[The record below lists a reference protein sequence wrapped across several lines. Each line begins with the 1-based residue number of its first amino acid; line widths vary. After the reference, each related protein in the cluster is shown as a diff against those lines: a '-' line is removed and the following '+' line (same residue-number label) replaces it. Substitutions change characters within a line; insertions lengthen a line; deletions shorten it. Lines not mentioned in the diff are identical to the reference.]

1 MNVRIKHIVPLLLVM
16 FSVATAYAGNIFGRV
31 VDSEK
36 EPLLQASV
44 RLLAAKDSAYVKGG
58 ATDEQGRFRFNNV
71 KSGKYI
77 IQATYVGYESTY
89 KNITVGADNLRVG
102 EIVMNESS
110 IMLKETTVVG
120 VKTPIKVMEDT
131 VEYNADTYK
140 TQPNA
145 VVEDLLKRMS
155 GVEVG
160 SDGKI
165 TAHGKEVTKILVD
178 GKEFFSDDPKVAS
191 KNLPASMIDKLQ
203 VIDRKS
209 DLARLTGVD
218 DGEDETVINL
228 TVKKGMKNGWFGT
241 VDAGYGT
248 DDHYKGIF
256 NVNRFWNDNQITF
269 LGNVNNV
276 NEMGF
281 ADGGMNFRRF
291 GGDNGI
297 TSSQAFGVNFNVGNK
312 EIFRVG
318 GDVMYSHSDR
328 YNEQST
334 NRQYLYTDIT
344 SMSNMWKESRDNG
357 HNIRGGFRLQWN
369 PDSSNTFE
377 FRPNFSVNLNK
388 SWSNDNSSTNT
399 IGKGYTLDQLSE
411 NPVNSNGSSYNVGGS
426 LVYNHNFKSRPG
438 RSFSFQGRYQF
449 SNTSELERTLSIN
462 KNTYSYDDNST
473 EEDDLNYAQYADNH
487 TWNNMAQGRI
497 TWTEPLG
504 DAKNGNF
511 LTFAYRAQ
519 YRWNNA
525 DKYTYSAPQE
535 ALNDIV
541 LSYLTDDKYSY
552 KDLES
557 LFYGYDFVA
566 NDSLTNRFRN
576 EYFNQD
582 IRVGYKKVSKAYTLD
597 AGLSLV
603 PTMQKSENLS
613 NPDKTIPES
622 WVWNVAPFVRYRL
635 KMSKSR
641 SLNVNYMGRSSQP
654 SMAQIQPVPD
664 YSDPLN
670 VVIGNP
676 ELKPTF
682 AHNVNVRFQDFNME
696 AQRSIMLMGFVRYN
710 QNSIVSKTS
719 FDPETG
725 GRVTNYTN
733 ENGVWNARLMNMIS
747 MPLRNKAFS
756 FSNHLFGFYSAT
768 VGYNNAERNRS
779 GSFMVGE
786 SFSFAWRP
794 DYFEFELR
802 PSYNLQI
809 VRNTV
814 QKTSDRNVHT
824 YGGTFN
830 ATYNAPFGLSV
841 NSELTYSGYQGYT
854 IGEDD
859 PNQWLWNASIGYS
872 FLKGRAATV
881 SLKAFDLLQQKVSI
895 RRNVTANY
903 IDDTEYNTLTRYF
916 MINFTYKFNTF
927 GAGEQPKDRNERRF
941 PSPPPGMHR

>member
-1 MNVRIKHIVPLLLVM
+1 MNVRIKHIITLFLVL
-16 FSVATAYAGNIFGRV
+16 FSVSTTYAGNIFGRV

-36 EPLLQASV
+36 EPLIQASV
-44 RLLAAKDSAYVKGG
+44 RLLAAKDSAYIKGG
-58 ATDEQGRFRFNNV
+58 ATNEQGRFRINNV

-77 IQATYVGYESTY
+77 LQATYVGYEPTY
-89 KNITVGADNLRVG
+89 KNITVGTDNLRVG

-110 IMLKETTVVG
+110 IMLKETTVIG

-155 GVEVG
+155 GVEVS

-178 GKEFFSDDPKVAS
+178 GKEFFSDDPTVAS
-191 KNLPASMIDKLQ
+191 KNLPANMIDKLQ

-248 DDHYKGIF
+248 DNRYKGIF

-281 ADGGMNFRRF
+281 ADGGGNFRRF
-291 GGDNGI
+291 GGNNGI
-297 TSSQAFGVNFNVGNK
+297 NTSQAFGVNFNVGNK

-328 YNEQST
+328 DNIQKT
-334 NRQYLYTDIT
+334 KRQYLYTDIN
-344 SMSNMWKESRDNG
+344 SMANMDKLSRDNG
-357 HNIRGGFRLQWN
+357 HNIRASFRVQWN
-369 PDSSNTFE
+369 PDSTNTFE
-377 FRPNFSVNLNK
+377 FRPNFRANFND
-388 SWSNDNSSTNT
+388 SWSKDTSATNT
-399 IGKGYTLDQLSE
+399 IGQGYILDQTSQNL
-411 NPVNSNGSSYNVGGS
+411 VNSNGTSYNFGGS
-426 LVYNHNFKSRPG
+426 LVYNHKFKSRPG

-449 SNTSELERTLSIN
+449 SNVSEFERTLSIN
-462 KNTYSYDDNST
+462 RNTYTYADSID
-473 EEDDLNYAQYADNH
+473 EDILDYAQYADNH
-487 TWNNMAQGRI
+487 TWNNMAQGRV

-504 DAKNGNF
+504 NVKNGHF

-525 DKYTYSAPQE
+525 DKYTYSAPSDV
-535 ALNDIV
+535 LNNIV
-541 LSYLTDDKYSY
+541 LNYLTDDRYSHTN
-552 KDLES
+552 LEE
-557 LFYGYDFVA
+557 LFYGYEFEP
-566 NDSLTNRFRN
+566 NDSLTNIFRN

-603 PTMQKSENLS
+603 PTMQKSHNIS
-613 NPDKTIPES
+613 NPDKDIPES
-622 WVWNVAPFVRYRL
+622 WVWNLAPFVRYRL

-654 SMAQIQPVPD
+654 TMAQIQPVPD

-670 VVIGNP
+670 IVIGNP
-676 ELKPTF
+676 NLKPTF
-682 AHNVNVRFQDFNME
+682 THNVNVRFQDFNME

-710 QNSIVSKTS
+710 QNSIVSNTT

-725 GRVTNYTN
+725 GRITNYTN
-733 ENGVWNARLMNMIS
+733 ANGVWNARLMNMIS

-768 VGYNNAERNRS
+768 VGSNNGNLNRS

-794 DYFEFELR
+794 DYLEFELR
-802 PSYNLQI
+802 PFYNLQI

-814 QKTSDRNVHT
+814 QTASNRDVHT

-841 NSELTYSGYQGYT
+841 NSELSYSGTQGYSV
-854 IGEDD
+854 GE

-872 FLKGRAATV
+872 FLKGKAATI
-881 SLKAFDLLQQKVSI
+881 SLKAFDLLQQRENV

-903 IDDTEYNTLTRYF
+903 IDDTEYNSLTRYF
-916 MINFTYKFNTF
+916 MLNFTYKFNTF
-927 GAGEQPKDRNERRF
+927 GAGEQPKNRNERRWGGH
-941 PSPPPGMHR
+941 GMR

>member
-1 MNVRIKHIVPLLLVM
+1 MNVRIKHIITLFLVL
-16 FSVATAYAGNIFGRV
+16 FSVATTYAGNIFGRV

-36 EPLLQASV
+36 EPLIQASV

-58 ATDEQGRFRFNNV
+58 ATNEQGRFRINNV

-77 IQATYVGYESTY
+77 LQATYVGYEPTY

-110 IMLKETTVVG
+110 IMLKETTVIG

-155 GVEVG
+155 GVEVS

-178 GKEFFSDDPKVAS
+178 GKEFFSDDPTVAS
-191 KNLPASMIDKLQ
+191 KNLPANMIDKLQ

-248 DDHYKGIF
+248 DNRYKGIF

-269 LGNVNNV
+269 LGNFNNV

-281 ADGGMNFRRF
+281 ADGGGNFRRF
-291 GGDNGI
+291 GGNNGI
-297 TSSQAFGVNFNVGNK
+297 NTSQAFGVNFNVGNK

-328 YNEQST
+328 DNIQT
-334 NRQYLYTDIT
+334 TKRQYLYTDIN
-344 SMSNMWKESRDNG
+344 SMANMDKLSRDNG
-357 HNIRGGFRLQWN
+357 HNIRASFRVQWN
-369 PDSSNTFE
+369 PDSTNTFE
-377 FRPNFSVNLNK
+377 FRPNFRANFND
-388 SWSNDNSSTNT
+388 SWSKETSATNT
-399 IGKGYTLDQLSE
+399 IGQGYTLDQTSQNL
-411 NPVNSNGSSYNVGGS
+411 VNSNGTSYNFGGS
-426 LVYNHNFKSRPG
+426 LVYNHKFKSRPG

-449 SNTSELERTLSIN
+449 SNVSEFERTLSIN
-462 KNTYSYDDNST
+462 RNKYSYIDSID
-473 EEDDLNYAQYADNH
+473 EEDILDYAQYADNH
-487 TWNNMAQGRI
+487 TWNNMAQGRV

-504 DAKNGNF
+504 NVKNGHF

-525 DKYTYSAPQE
+525 DKYTYSAPSDV
-535 ALNDIV
+535 LNNIV
-541 LSYLTDDKYSY
+541 LNYLTDDRYSHTN
-552 KDLES
+552 LEE
-557 LFYGYDFVA
+557 LFYGYEFEP
-566 NDSLTNRFRN
+566 NDSLTNIFRN

-603 PTMQKSENLS
+603 PTMQKSHNIS
-613 NPDKTIPES
+613 NPDKDIPES
-622 WVWNVAPFVRYRL
+622 WVWNLAPFVRYRL

-654 SMAQIQPVPD
+654 TMAQIQPVPD

-670 VVIGNP
+670 IVIGNP
-676 ELKPTF
+676 NLKPTF
-682 AHNVNVRFQDFNME
+682 THNVNVRFQDFNME

-710 QNSIVSKTS
+710 QNSIVSNTT

-725 GRVTNYTN
+725 GRITNYTN
-733 ENGVWNARLMNMIS
+733 ANGVWNARLMNMIS

-768 VGYNNAERNRS
+768 VGSNNGNLNRS

-802 PSYNLQI
+802 PFYNLQI

-814 QKTSDRNVHT
+814 QTASNRDVHT

-841 NSELTYSGYQGYT
+841 NSELSYSGTQGYSV
-854 IGEDD
+854 GE

-872 FLKGRAATV
+872 FLKGKAATI
-881 SLKAFDLLQQKVSI
+881 SLKAFDLLQQRENV

-903 IDDTEYNTLTRYF
+903 IDDTEYNSLTRYF
-916 MINFTYKFNTF
+916 MLNFTYKFNTF
-927 GAGEQPKDRNERRF
+927 GAGEQPKNRNERRWGGH
-941 PSPPPGMHR
+941 GMR

>member
-1 MNVRIKHIVPLLLVM
+1 MNVRIKHIITLFLVL
-16 FSVATAYAGNIFGRV
+16 FSVATTYAGNIFGKV

-36 EPLLQASV
+36 EPLIQASV
-44 RLLAAKDSAYVKGG
+44 RLLAAKDSAYIKGG
-58 ATDEQGRFRFNNV
+58 ATNEQGRFRINNV

-77 IQATYVGYESTY
+77 LQATYVGYEPTY
-89 KNITVGADNLRVG
+89 KNITVGAENLRVG

-110 IMLKETTVVG
+110 IMLKETTVIG

-155 GVEVG
+155 GVEVS

-241 VDAGYGT
+241 IDVGYGT
-248 DDHYKGIF
+248 DNRYKGIF

-281 ADGGMNFRRF
+281 ADGGSNFRRF

-297 TSSQAFGVNFNVGNK
+297 STSQAFGVNFNVGNK

-328 YNEQST
+328 DNIQT
-334 NRQYLYTDIT
+334 TKRQYLYTDIN
-344 SMSNMWKESRDNG
+344 SMANMDKLSRDNG
-357 HNIRGGFRLQWN
+357 HNIRASFRVQWN
-369 PDSSNTFE
+369 PDSTNTFE
-377 FRPNFSVNLNK
+377 FRPNFRANFND
-388 SWSNDNSSTNT
+388 SWSKETSATNT
-399 IGKGYTLDQLSE
+399 IGQGYILDQTSQNL
-411 NPVNSNGSSYNVGGS
+411 VNSNGTSYNFDGS
-426 LVYNHNFKSRPG
+426 LVYNHKFKSRPG

-449 SNTSELERTLSIN
+449 SNVSEFERTLSIN
-462 KNTYSYDDNST
+462 RNKYSYIDSID
-473 EEDDLNYAQYADNH
+473 EEDILDYAQYADNH
-487 TWNNMAQGRI
+487 TWNNMAQGRV

-504 DAKNGNF
+504 NVKNGHF

-525 DKYTYSAPQE
+525 DKYTYSAPSDV
-535 ALNDIV
+535 LNNIV
-541 LSYLTDDKYSY
+541 LNYLTDDRYSHTN
-552 KDLES
+552 LEE
-557 LFYGYDFVA
+557 LFYGYEFEP
-566 NDSLTNRFRN
+566 NDSLTNIFRN

-603 PTMQKSENLS
+603 PTMQKSHNIS
-613 NPDKTIPES
+613 NPDKDIPES
-622 WVWNVAPFVRYRL
+622 WVWNLAPFVRYRL

-654 SMAQIQPVPD
+654 TMAQIQPVPD

-670 VVIGNP
+670 IVIGNP
-676 ELKPTF
+676 NLKPTF
-682 AHNVNVRFQDFNME
+682 THNVNVRFQDFNME

-710 QNSIVSKTS
+710 QNSIVSNTT

-725 GRVTNYTN
+725 GRITNYTN
-733 ENGVWNARLMNMIS
+733 ANGVWNARLMNMIS

-768 VGYNNAERNRS
+768 VGSNNGNLNRS

-794 DYFEFELR
+794 DYLEFELR
-802 PSYNLQI
+802 PFYNLQI

-814 QKTSDRNVHT
+814 QTASNRDVHT

-841 NSELTYSGYQGYT
+841 NSELSYSGTQGYSV
-854 IGEDD
+854 GE

-872 FLKGRAATV
+872 FLKGKAATI
-881 SLKAFDLLQQKVSI
+881 SLKAFDLLQQRENV

-903 IDDTEYNTLTRYF
+903 IDDTEYNSLTRYF
-916 MINFTYKFNTF
+916 MLNFTYKFNTF
-927 GAGEQPKDRNERRF
+927 GAGEQPKNRNERRWGGH
-941 PSPPPGMHR
+941 GMR

>member
-1 MNVRIKHIVPLLLVM
+1 MNVRIKHIIPLILVL
-16 FSVATAYAGNIFGRV
+16 FSVTTTYAGNIFGRV

-36 EPLLQASV
+36 EPLIQASV

-58 ATDEQGRFRFNNV
+58 ATNEQGRFRINNV

-77 IQATYVGYESTY
+77 LQATYVGYEPTY

-110 IMLKETTVVG
+110 IMLKETTVIG

-155 GVEVG
+155 GVEVS

-178 GKEFFSDDPKVAS
+178 GKEFFSDDPTVAS
-191 KNLPASMIDKLQ
+191 KNLPANMIDKLQ

-248 DDHYKGIF
+248 DNRYKGIF

-281 ADGGMNFRRF
+281 ADGGGNFRRF
-291 GGDNGI
+291 GGNNGI
-297 TSSQAFGVNFNVGNK
+297 NTSQAFGVNFNVGNK

-334 NRQYLYTDIT
+334 ERQYLYTDIT
-344 SMSNMWKESRDNG
+344 SLANMDKLSRDNG
-357 HNIRGGFRLQWN
+357 HNIRASFRVQWN

-377 FRPNFSVNLNK
+377 FRPNFRASFND
-388 SWSNDNSSTNT
+388 SWSKETSATNT
-399 IGKGYTLDQLSE
+399 IGQGYNLDQTSQNL
-411 NPVNSNGSSYNVGGS
+411 VNSNGTSYDFGGS
-426 LVYNHNFKSRPG
+426 LVYNHKFKSRPG
-438 RSFSFQGRYQF
+438 RSFSVQGRYQF
-449 SNTSELERTLSIN
+449 SNVSEFERTLSIN
-462 KNTYSYDDNST
+462 RNTYTYADSID
-473 EEDDLNYAQYADNH
+473 EDILDYAQYADNH

-504 DAKNGNF
+504 NVKNGHF

-525 DKYTYSAPQE
+525 DKYTYSAPE
-535 ALNDIV
+535 TVLNSIV
-541 LSYLTDDKYSY
+541 ANYLTDDSYSY
-552 KDLES
+552 KDLER
-557 LFYGYDFVA
+557 LFYGYNFEE
-566 NDSLTNRFRN
+566 NDSLTNIFRN

-582 IRVGYKKVSKAYTLD
+582 IRVGYKKVSKTYTLD

-603 PTMQKSENLS
+603 PTMQKSHNIS
-613 NPDKTIPES
+613 NPDKDIPES
-622 WVWNVAPFVRYRL
+622 WVWNLAPFVRYRL

-664 YSDPLN
+664 YSDPMN
-670 VVIGNP
+670 VVMGNP
-676 ELKPTF
+676 DLKPTF

-719 FDPETG
+719 FDPNTG
-725 GRVTNYTN
+725 GRITEYTN

-768 VGYNNAERNRS
+768 VGYNNSERNRS
-779 GSFMVGE
+779 GSFMIGE

-802 PSYNLQI
+802 PSYNFQI
-809 VRNTV
+809 VRNSV
-814 QKTSDRNVHT
+814 QKSSDRNVHT

-830 ATYNAPFGLSV
+830 ATYNAPFGLSI
-841 NSELTYSGYQGYT
+841 NSEVTYSGTQGYSEGYDT
-854 IGEDD
+854 D
-859 PNQWLWNASIGYS
+859 QWLWNASIGYS
-872 FLKGRAATV
+872 FLKGRAATI
-881 SLKAFDLLQQKVSI
+881 SLKAFDILHEKENI

-903 IDDTEYNTLTRYF
+903 IDDTRYNTLTRYF
-916 MINFTYKFNTF
+916 MLNFTYKFNTF
-927 GAGEQPKDRNERRF
+927 GAGEQPKGRNERRF
-941 PSPPPGMHR
+941 PGPPPGMRR

>member
-1 MNVRIKHIVPLLLVM
+1 MNVRIKHIITLFLVL
-16 FSVATAYAGNIFGRV
+16 FSVATTYAGNIFGRV

-36 EPLLQASV
+36 EPLIQASV

-58 ATDEQGRFRFNNV
+58 ATNEQGRFRINNV

-77 IQATYVGYESTY
+77 LQATYVGYEPTY

-110 IMLKETTVVG
+110 IMLKETTVIG

-155 GVEVG
+155 GVEVS

-178 GKEFFSDDPKVAS
+178 GKEFFSDDPTVAS
-191 KNLPASMIDKLQ
+191 KNLPANMIDKLQ

-248 DDHYKGIF
+248 DNRYKGIF

-269 LGNVNNV
+269 LGNFNNV

-281 ADGGMNFRRF
+281 ADGGGNFRRF
-291 GGDNGI
+291 GGNNGI
-297 TSSQAFGVNFNVGNK
+297 NTSQAFGVNFNVGNK

-328 YNEQST
+328 DNIQT
-334 NRQYLYTDIT
+334 TKRQYLYTDIN
-344 SMSNMWKESRDNG
+344 SMANMDKLSRDNG
-357 HNIRGGFRLQWN
+357 HNIRASFRVQWN
-369 PDSSNTFE
+369 PDSTNTFE
-377 FRPNFSVNLNK
+377 FRPNFRANFND
-388 SWSNDNSSTNT
+388 SWSKETSATNT
-399 IGKGYTLDQLSE
+399 IGQGYILDQTSQNL
-411 NPVNSNGSSYNVGGS
+411 VNSNGTSYNFGGS
-426 LVYNHNFKSRPG
+426 LVYNHKFKSRPG

-449 SNTSELERTLSIN
+449 SNVSEFERTLSIN
-462 KNTYSYDDNST
+462 RNTYTYADSID
-473 EEDDLNYAQYADNH
+473 EDILDYAQYADNH
-487 TWNNMAQGRI
+487 TWNNMAQGRV

-504 DAKNGNF
+504 NVKNGHF

-525 DKYTYSAPQE
+525 DKYTYSAPSDV
-535 ALNDIV
+535 LNNIV
-541 LSYLTDDKYSY
+541 LNYLTDDRYSHTN
-552 KDLES
+552 LEE
-557 LFYGYDFVA
+557 LFYGYEFEP
-566 NDSLTNRFRN
+566 NDSLTNIFRN

-603 PTMQKSENLS
+603 PTMQKSHNIS
-613 NPDKTIPES
+613 NPDKDIPES
-622 WVWNVAPFVRYRL
+622 WVWNLAPFVRYRL

-654 SMAQIQPVPD
+654 TMAQIQPVPD

-670 VVIGNP
+670 IVIGNP
-676 ELKPTF
+676 NLKPTF
-682 AHNVNVRFQDFNME
+682 THNVNVRFQDFNME

-710 QNSIVSKTS
+710 QNSIVSNTT

-725 GRVTNYTN
+725 GRITNYTN
-733 ENGVWNARLMNMIS
+733 ANGVWNARLMNMIS

-768 VGYNNAERNRS
+768 VGSNNGNLNRS

-802 PSYNLQI
+802 PFYNLQI

-814 QKTSDRNVHT
+814 QTASNRDVHT

-841 NSELTYSGYQGYT
+841 NSELSYSGTQGYSV
-854 IGEDD
+854 GE

-872 FLKGRAATV
+872 FLKGKAATI
-881 SLKAFDLLQQKVSI
+881 SLKAFDLLQQRENV

-903 IDDTEYNTLTRYF
+903 IDDTEYNSLTRYF
-916 MINFTYKFNTF
+916 MLNFTYKFNTF
-927 GAGEQPKDRNERRF
+927 GAGEQPKNRNERRWGGH
-941 PSPPPGMHR
+941 GMR

>member
-1 MNVRIKHIVPLLLVM
+1 MNVRIKHIITLFLVL
-16 FSVATAYAGNIFGRV
+16 FSVATTYAGNIFGRV

-36 EPLLQASV
+36 EPLIQASV
-44 RLLAAKDSAYVKGG
+44 RLLAAKDSAYIKGG
-58 ATDEQGRFRFNNV
+58 ATNEQGRFRINNV

-77 IQATYVGYESTY
+77 LQATYVGYEPTY
-89 KNITVGADNLRVG
+89 KNITVGTDNLRVG

-110 IMLKETTVVG
+110 IMLKETTVIG

-155 GVEVG
+155 GVEVS

-178 GKEFFSDDPKVAS
+178 GKEFFSDDPTVAS
-191 KNLPASMIDKLQ
+191 KNLPANMIDKLQ

-248 DDHYKGIF
+248 DNRYKGIF

-269 LGNVNNV
+269 LGNFNNV

-281 ADGGMNFRRF
+281 ADGGGNFRRF
-291 GGDNGI
+291 GGNNGI
-297 TSSQAFGVNFNVGNK
+297 NTSQAFGVNFNVGNK

-328 YNEQST
+328 DNIQT
-334 NRQYLYTDIT
+334 TKRQYLYTDIN
-344 SMSNMWKESRDNG
+344 SMANMDKLSRDNG
-357 HNIRGGFRLQWN
+357 HNIRASFRVQWN
-369 PDSSNTFE
+369 PDSTNTFE
-377 FRPNFSVNLNK
+377 FRPNFRANFND
-388 SWSNDNSSTNT
+388 SWSKETSATNT
-399 IGKGYTLDQLSE
+399 IGQGYILDQTSQNL
-411 NPVNSNGSSYNVGGS
+411 VNSNGTSYNFGGS
-426 LVYNHNFKSRPG
+426 LVYNHKFKSRPG

-449 SNTSELERTLSIN
+449 SNVSEFERTLSIN
-462 KNTYSYDDNST
+462 RNKYSYIDSID
-473 EEDDLNYAQYADNH
+473 EEDILDYAQYADNH
-487 TWNNMAQGRI
+487 TWNNMAQGRV

-504 DAKNGNF
+504 NVKNGHF

-525 DKYTYSAPQE
+525 DKYTYSAPSDV
-535 ALNDIV
+535 LNNIV
-541 LSYLTDDKYSY
+541 LNYLTDDRYSHTN
-552 KDLES
+552 LEE
-557 LFYGYDFVA
+557 LFYGYEFEP
-566 NDSLTNRFRN
+566 NDSLTNIFRN

-603 PTMQKSENLS
+603 PTMQKSHNIS
-613 NPDKTIPES
+613 NPDKDIPES
-622 WVWNVAPFVRYRL
+622 WVWNLAPFVRYRL

-654 SMAQIQPVPD
+654 TMAQIQPVPD

-670 VVIGNP
+670 IVIGNP
-676 ELKPTF
+676 NLKPTF
-682 AHNVNVRFQDFNME
+682 THNVNVRFQDFNME

-710 QNSIVSKTS
+710 QNSIVSNTT

-725 GRVTNYTN
+725 GRITNYTN
-733 ENGVWNARLMNMIS
+733 ANGVWNARLMNMIS

-768 VGYNNAERNRS
+768 VGSNNGNLNRS

-802 PSYNLQI
+802 PFYNLQI

-814 QKTSDRNVHT
+814 QTASNRDVHT

-841 NSELTYSGYQGYT
+841 NSELSYSGTQGYSV
-854 IGEDD
+854 GE

-872 FLKGRAATV
+872 FLKGKAATI
-881 SLKAFDLLQQKVSI
+881 SLKAFDLLQQRENV

-903 IDDTEYNTLTRYF
+903 IDDTEYNSLTRYF
-916 MINFTYKFNTF
+916 MLNFTYKFNTF
-927 GAGEQPKDRNERRF
+927 GAGEQPKNRNERRWGGH
-941 PSPPPGMHR
+941 GMR

>member
-1 MNVRIKHIVPLLLVM
+1 MNVRIKHIIPLILVL
-16 FSVATAYAGNIFGRV
+16 FSVTTTYAGNIFGRV

-36 EPLLQASV
+36 EPLIQASV
-44 RLLAAKDSAYVKGG
+44 KLLAAKDSAYVKGG
-58 ATDEQGRFRFNNV
+58 ATNEQGRFRINNV

-77 IQATYVGYESTY
+77 LQATYVGYEPTY

-110 IMLKETTVVG
+110 IMLKETTVIG

-155 GVEVG
+155 GVEVS

-178 GKEFFSDDPKVAS
+178 GKEFFSDDPTVAS
-191 KNLPASMIDKLQ
+191 KNLPANMIDKLQ

-248 DDHYKGIF
+248 DNRYKGIF

-269 LGNVNNV
+269 LGNFNNV

-281 ADGGMNFRRF
+281 ADGGGNFRRF
-291 GGDNGI
+291 GGNNGI
-297 TSSQAFGVNFNVGNK
+297 NTSQAFGVNFNVGNK

-334 NRQYLYTDIT
+334 ERQYLYTDIT
-344 SMSNMWKESRDNG
+344 SLANMDKLSRDNG
-357 HNIRGGFRLQWN
+357 HNIRASFRVQWN

-377 FRPNFSVNLNK
+377 FRPNFRASFND
-388 SWSNDNSSTNT
+388 SWSKETSATNT
-399 IGKGYTLDQLSE
+399 IGQGYNLDQTSQNL
-411 NPVNSNGSSYNVGGS
+411 VNSNGTSYNFGGS
-426 LVYNHNFKSRPG
+426 LVYNHKFKSRPG
-438 RSFSFQGRYQF
+438 RSFSVQGRYQF
-449 SNTSELERTLSIN
+449 SNVSEFERTLSIN
-462 KNTYSYDDNST
+462 RNTYTYADSID
-473 EEDDLNYAQYADNH
+473 EDILDYAQYADNH

-504 DAKNGNF
+504 NVKNGHF

-525 DKYTYSAPQE
+525 DKYTYSAPE
-535 ALNDIV
+535 TVLNSIV
-541 LSYLTDDKYSY
+541 ANYLTDDSYSY
-552 KDLES
+552 KDLER
-557 LFYGYDFVA
+557 LFYGYNFEE
-566 NDSLTNRFRN
+566 NDSLTNIFRN

-603 PTMQKSENLS
+603 PTMQKSHNIS
-613 NPDKTIPES
+613 NPDKDIPES
-622 WVWNVAPFVRYRL
+622 WVWNLAPFVRYRL

-664 YSDPLN
+664 YSDPMN
-670 VVIGNP
+670 VVMGNP
-676 ELKPTF
+676 DLKPTF

-719 FDPETG
+719 FDPNTG
-725 GRVTNYTN
+725 GRITEYTN

-768 VGYNNAERNRS
+768 VGYNNSERNRS
-779 GSFMVGE
+779 GSFMIGE

-802 PSYNLQI
+802 PSYNFQI
-809 VRNTV
+809 VRNSV
-814 QKTSDRNVHT
+814 QKSSDRNVHT

-830 ATYNAPFGLSV
+830 ATYNAPFGLSI
-841 NSELTYSGYQGYT
+841 NSEVTYSGTQGYSEGYDT
-854 IGEDD
+854 D
-859 PNQWLWNASIGYS
+859 QWLWNASIGYS
-872 FLKGRAATV
+872 FLKGRAATI
-881 SLKAFDLLQQKVSI
+881 SLKAFDILHEKENI

-903 IDDTEYNTLTRYF
+903 IDDTRYNTLTRYF
-916 MINFTYKFNTF
+916 MLNFTYKFNTF

-941 PSPPPGMHR
+941 PGPPPGMRR

>member
-1 MNVRIKHIVPLLLVM
+1 MNVRIKHIITLFLVL
-16 FSVATAYAGNIFGRV
+16 FSVATTYAGNIFGRV

-36 EPLLQASV
+36 EPLIQASV

-58 ATDEQGRFRFNNV
+58 ATNEQGRFRINNV

-77 IQATYVGYESTY
+77 LQATYVGYEPTY

-110 IMLKETTVVG
+110 IMLKETTVIG

-155 GVEVG
+155 GVEVS

-178 GKEFFSDDPKVAS
+178 GKEFFSDDPTVAS
-191 KNLPASMIDKLQ
+191 KNLPANMIDKLQ

-248 DDHYKGIF
+248 DNRYKGIF

-281 ADGGMNFRRF
+281 ADGGGNFRRF
-291 GGDNGI
+291 GGNNGI
-297 TSSQAFGVNFNVGNK
+297 NTSQAFGVNFNVGNK

-334 NRQYLYTDIT
+334 ERQYLYTDIT
-344 SMSNMWKESRDNG
+344 SWANMDKFSRDNG
-357 HNIRGGFRLQWN
+357 HNIRASFRLQWN
-369 PDSSNTFE
+369 PDSSNTLE
-377 FRPNFSVNLNK
+377 FRPNFRANFND
-388 SWSNDNSSTNT
+388 SWSNDTTTTNT
-399 IGKGYTLDQLSE
+399 IGQGYTLDQTSQNL
-411 NPVNSNGSSYNVGGS
+411 VNSNGTSYNFGGS
-426 LVYNHNFKSRPG
+426 LVYNHKFKSRPG

-449 SNTSELERTLSIN
+449 SNVSEFERTLSIN
-462 KNTYSYDDNST
+462 RNKYSYIDSID
-473 EEDDLNYAQYADNH
+473 EEDILDYAQYADNH
-487 TWNNMAQGRI
+487 TWNNMAQGRV

-504 DAKNGNF
+504 NVKNGHF

-525 DKYTYSAPQE
+525 DKYTYSAPSDV
-535 ALNDIV
+535 LNNIV
-541 LSYLTDDKYSY
+541 LKYLTDDRYSHTN
-552 KDLES
+552 LEE
-557 LFYGYDFVA
+557 LFYGYEFEP
-566 NDSLTNRFRN
+566 NDSLTNIFRN

-603 PTMQKSENLS
+603 PTMQKSHNIS
-613 NPDKTIPES
+613 NPDKDIPES
-622 WVWNVAPFVRYRL
+622 WVWNLAPFVRYRL

-654 SMAQIQPVPD
+654 TMAQIQPVPD

-670 VVIGNP
+670 IVIGNP
-676 ELKPTF
+676 NLKPTF
-682 AHNVNVRFQDFNME
+682 THNVNVRFQDFNME

-710 QNSIVSKTS
+710 QNSIVSNTT

-725 GRVTNYTN
+725 GRITNYTN
-733 ENGVWNARLMNMIS
+733 ANGVWNARLMNMIS

-768 VGYNNAERNRS
+768 VGSNNGNLNRS

-802 PSYNLQI
+802 PFYNLQI

-814 QKTSDRNVHT
+814 QTASNRDVHT

-841 NSELTYSGYQGYT
+841 NSELSYSGTQGYSV
-854 IGEDD
+854 GE

-872 FLKGRAATV
+872 FLKGKAATI
-881 SLKAFDLLQQKVSI
+881 SLKAFDLLQQRENV

-903 IDDTEYNTLTRYF
+903 IDDTEYNSLTRYF
-916 MINFTYKFNTF
+916 MLNFTYKFNTF
-927 GAGEQPKDRNERRF
+927 GAGEQPKNRNERRWGGH
-941 PSPPPGMHR
+941 GMR

>member
-1 MNVRIKHIVPLLLVM
+1 MNVRIKHIITLFLVL
-16 FSVATAYAGNIFGRV
+16 FSVATTYAGNIFGRV

-36 EPLLQASV
+36 EPLIQASV

-58 ATDEQGRFRFNNV
+58 ATNEQGRFRINNV

-77 IQATYVGYESTY
+77 LQATYVGYEPTY
-89 KNITVGADNLRVG
+89 KNITVGTDNLRVG

-110 IMLKETTVVG
+110 IMLKETTVIG

-155 GVEVG
+155 GVEVS

-178 GKEFFSDDPKVAS
+178 GKEFFSDDPTVAS
-191 KNLPASMIDKLQ
+191 KNLPANMIDKLQ

-248 DDHYKGIF
+248 DNRYKGIF

-281 ADGGMNFRRF
+281 ADGGGNFRRF
-291 GGDNGI
+291 GGNNGI
-297 TSSQAFGVNFNVGNK
+297 NTSQAFGVNFNVGNK

-328 YNEQST
+328 DNIQKT
-334 NRQYLYTDIT
+334 KRQYLYTDIN
-344 SMSNMWKESRDNG
+344 SMANMDKLSRDNG
-357 HNIRGGFRLQWN
+357 HNIRASFRVQWN
-369 PDSSNTFE
+369 PDSTNTFE
-377 FRPNFSVNLNK
+377 FRPNFRANFND
-388 SWSNDNSSTNT
+388 SWSKETSATNT
-399 IGKGYTLDQLSE
+399 IGQGYILDQTSQNL
-411 NPVNSNGSSYNVGGS
+411 VNSNGTSYNFGGS
-426 LVYNHNFKSRPG
+426 LVYNHKFKSRPG

-449 SNTSELERTLSIN
+449 SNVSEFERTLSIN
-462 KNTYSYDDNST
+462 RNTYTYTDSID
-473 EEDDLNYAQYADNH
+473 EDILDYAQYADNH
-487 TWNNMAQGRI
+487 TWNNMAQGRV

-504 DAKNGNF
+504 NVKNGHF

-525 DKYTYSAPQE
+525 DKYTYSAPSDV
-535 ALNDIV
+535 LNNIV
-541 LSYLTDDKYSY
+541 LNYLTDDRYSHTN
-552 KDLES
+552 LEE
-557 LFYGYDFVA
+557 LFYGYEFEP
-566 NDSLTNRFRN
+566 NDSLTNIFRN

-603 PTMQKSENLS
+603 PTMQKSHNIS
-613 NPDKTIPES
+613 NPDKDIPES
-622 WVWNVAPFVRYRL
+622 WVWNLAPFVRYRL

-654 SMAQIQPVPD
+654 TMAQIQPVPD

-670 VVIGNP
+670 IVIGNP
-676 ELKPTF
+676 NLKPTF
-682 AHNVNVRFQDFNME
+682 THNVNVRFQDFNME

-710 QNSIVSKTS
+710 QNSIVSNTT

-725 GRVTNYTN
+725 GRITNYTN
-733 ENGVWNARLMNMIS
+733 ANGVWNARLMNMIS

-768 VGYNNAERNRS
+768 VGSNNGNLNRS

-802 PSYNLQI
+802 PFYNLQI

-814 QKTSDRNVHT
+814 QTASNRDVHT

-841 NSELTYSGYQGYT
+841 NSELSYSGTQGYSV
-854 IGEDD
+854 GE

-872 FLKGRAATV
+872 FLKGKAATI
-881 SLKAFDLLQQKVSI
+881 SLKAFDLLQQRENV

-903 IDDTEYNTLTRYF
+903 IDDTEYNSLTRYF
-916 MINFTYKFNTF
+916 MLNFTYKFNTF
-927 GAGEQPKDRNERRF
+927 GAGEQPKNRNERRWGGH
-941 PSPPPGMHR
+941 GMR

>member
-1 MNVRIKHIVPLLLVM
+1 MNVRIKHIITLFLVL
-16 FSVATAYAGNIFGRV
+16 FSVATTYAGNIFGRV

-36 EPLLQASV
+36 EPLIQASV
-44 RLLAAKDSAYVKGG
+44 RLLAAKDSAYIKGG
-58 ATDEQGRFRFNNV
+58 ATNEQGRFRINNV

-77 IQATYVGYESTY
+77 LQATYVGYEPTY
-89 KNITVGADNLRVG
+89 KNITVGTDNLRVG

-110 IMLKETTVVG
+110 IMLKETTVIG

-155 GVEVG
+155 GVEVS

-178 GKEFFSDDPKVAS
+178 GKEFFSDDPTVAS
-191 KNLPASMIDKLQ
+191 KNLPANMIDKLQ

-248 DDHYKGIF
+248 DNRYKGIF

-269 LGNVNNV
+269 LGNFNNV

-281 ADGGMNFRRF
+281 ADGGGNFRRF
-291 GGDNGI
+291 GGNNGI
-297 TSSQAFGVNFNVGNK
+297 NTSQAFGVNFNVGNK

-328 YNEQST
+328 DNIQT
-334 NRQYLYTDIT
+334 TKRQYLYTDIN
-344 SMSNMWKESRDNG
+344 SMANMDKLSRDNG
-357 HNIRGGFRLQWN
+357 HNIRASFRVQWN
-369 PDSSNTFE
+369 PDSTNTFE
-377 FRPNFSVNLNK
+377 FRPNFRANFND
-388 SWSNDNSSTNT
+388 SWSKETSATNT
-399 IGKGYTLDQLSE
+399 IGQGYILDQTSQNL
-411 NPVNSNGSSYNVGGS
+411 VNSNGTSYNFGGS
-426 LVYNHNFKSRPG
+426 LVYNHKFKSRPG

-449 SNTSELERTLSIN
+449 SNVSEFERTLSIN
-462 KNTYSYDDNST
+462 RNKYSYIDSID
-473 EEDDLNYAQYADNH
+473 EEDILDYAQYADNH
-487 TWNNMAQGRI
+487 TWNNMAQGRV

-504 DAKNGNF
+504 NVKNGHF

-525 DKYTYSAPQE
+525 DKYTYSAPSDV
-535 ALNDIV
+535 LNNIV
-541 LSYLTDDKYSY
+541 LNYLTDDRYSHTN
-552 KDLES
+552 LEE
-557 LFYGYDFVA
+557 LFYGYEFEP
-566 NDSLTNRFRN
+566 NDSLTNIFRN

-582 IRVGYKKVSKAYTLD
+582 IRIGYKKVSKAYTLD

-603 PTMQKSENLS
+603 PTMQKSHNIS
-613 NPDKTIPES
+613 NPDKDIPES
-622 WVWNVAPFVRYRL
+622 WVWNLAPFVRYRL

-654 SMAQIQPVPD
+654 TMAQIQPVPD

-670 VVIGNP
+670 IVIGNP
-676 ELKPTF
+676 NLKPTF
-682 AHNVNVRFQDFNME
+682 THNVNVRFQDFNME

-710 QNSIVSKTS
+710 QNSIVSNTT

-725 GRVTNYTN
+725 GRITNYTN
-733 ENGVWNARLMNMIS
+733 ANGVWNARLMNMIS

-768 VGYNNAERNRS
+768 VGSNNGNLNRS

-802 PSYNLQI
+802 PFYNLQI

-814 QKTSDRNVHT
+814 QTASNRDVHT

-841 NSELTYSGYQGYT
+841 NSELSYSGTQGYSV
-854 IGEDD
+854 GE

-872 FLKGRAATV
+872 FLKGKAATI
-881 SLKAFDLLQQKVSI
+881 SLKAFDLLQQRENV

-903 IDDTEYNTLTRYF
+903 IDDTEYNSLTRYF
-916 MINFTYKFNTF
+916 MLNFTYKFNTF
-927 GAGEQPKDRNERRF
+927 GAGEQPKNRNERRWGGH
-941 PSPPPGMHR
+941 GMR